1 MSNIWKFRCLKVT
14 SINICESFD
23 KYFKLNFDVKTIY
36 CSFLF
41 FLGIYKLDKKINT
54 IIRLH
59 LLKSLTKIQEILHS
73 NNIYL
78 NDDKLYRIIT
88 KFRNINFPKD
98 EEYLSYKNN
107 LTIT

>member
-1 MSNIWKFRCLKVT
+1 MNEEKLKNEE
-14 SINICESFD
+14 IN
-23 KYFKLNFDVKTIY
+23 NFSTDEQ
-36 CSFLF
+36 L
-41 FLGIYKLDKKINT
+41 LEKINT

>member
-1 MSNIWKFRCLKVT
+1 MNEEKLK
-14 SINICESFD
+14 NEE
-23 KYFKLNFDVKTIY
+23 LNNFSTDEQ
-36 CSFLF
+36 L
-41 FLGIYKLDKKINT
+41 LEKINT

>member
-1 MSNIWKFRCLKVT
+1 MNEEKLK
-14 SINICESFD
+14 NEE
-23 KYFKLNFDVKTIY
+23 LNNFSTDEQ
-36 CSFLF
+36 L
-41 FLGIYKLDKKINT
+41 LEKINT

-78 NDDKLYRIIT
+78 NDDKLYRIVT